1 MLKHAN
7 IFPSLHHYFRQVA
20 IFVEIFFHN
29 LRQVVI
35 YMEVLHF
42 VKKKNHIYFSAC
54 GKSVVTFPQILH
66 RYRDISNIA
75 NVSYFAFL
83 FFFSNFYVNQNHA
96 YQSKNMQHV
105 QTIFRICNLKE
116 TSIDRIFKQLL
127 SRNCV
132 QQTVKYVT
140 KTSVVNKLKLLVYLS
155 FFET

>member
-20 IFVEIFFHN
+20 IIVEILFHN

-35 YMEVLHF
+35 HMEVLHF

-54 GKSVVTFPQILH
+54 GKCCNFSANITSLSRYIKHCKRFILCL
-66 RYRDISNIA
+66 S
-75 NVSYFAFL
+75 FFL
-83 FFFSNFYVNQNHA
+83 SNFYVNQNHA